1 MKVLLD
7 RFENDSAR
15 HLLENEVAERVTKD
29 VDLPATS
36 SPGEQFEKVDILLTR
51 LVLLQTPDTPENLEK
66 IVKQTSNAVRNQI
79 GLKGIRELSVD
90 GIRVEAGYNV
100 LSGWHLV
107 TSIWY

>member
-1 MKVLLD
+1 MVEPANTLPGGG
-7 RFENDSAR
+7 
-15 HLLENEVAERVTKD
+15 RV
-29 VDLPATS
+29 P
-36 SPGEQFEKVDILLTR
+36 
-51 LVLLQTPDTPENLEK
+51 PDTPENLEK

-79 GLKGIRELSVD
+79 GLKGIRELSAD